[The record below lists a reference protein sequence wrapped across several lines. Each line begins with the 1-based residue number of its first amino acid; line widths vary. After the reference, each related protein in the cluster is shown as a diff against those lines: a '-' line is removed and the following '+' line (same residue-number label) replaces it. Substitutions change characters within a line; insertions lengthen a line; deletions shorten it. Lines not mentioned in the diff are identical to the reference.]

1 MWQFF
6 VIMIV
11 GIITYALMLF
21 IVRDKFF
28 LSNLRNVFSSVKRKL
43 HFGKVH
49 DPEIQTESELN
60 TIENV
65 DSKDST
71 QIQQNKKSE
80 ESDVQKHE

>member
-28 LSNLRNVFSSVKRKL
+28 LSNLRNVVSSVKRKL

-49 DPEIQTESELN
+49 DSAIQAESEPN

-71 QIQQNKKSE
+71 QIQQNIKSE
-80 ESDVQKHE
+80 ESDVQRHD